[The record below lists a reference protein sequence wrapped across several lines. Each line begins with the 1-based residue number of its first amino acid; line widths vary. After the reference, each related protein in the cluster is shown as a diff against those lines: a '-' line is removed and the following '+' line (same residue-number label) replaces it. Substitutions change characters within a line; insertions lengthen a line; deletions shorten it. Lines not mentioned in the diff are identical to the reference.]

1 MGQSAQST
9 IHNVSDVGARP
20 DLIDCKLENPYGR
33 ELGAEGY
40 KTGELGAHTVL
51 SSAKE
56 NMSSTTS
63 KRIGQL
69 AEEMKELSRRDME
82 AAECNVQYYQS

>member
-1 MGQSAQST
+1 M
-9 IHNVSDVGARP
+9 
-20 DLIDCKLENPYGR
+20 
-33 ELGAEGY
+33 
-40 KTGELGAHTVL
+40 L

-69 AEEMKELSRRDME
+69 AEEMKALSRADME
-82 AAECNVQYYQS
+82 ASEGIVQYYQSQAHPYRP